1 MHRALTAILDKGQ
14 SRSYNA
20 GSTILYQ
27 GEVPRGAF
35 ILTEGVAKSFN
46 ISHQGEEQIFNFHI
60 EGDIL
65 APSWVFKKTSGAVH
79 FYEAVTDCKLHLIQR
94 DVLMEYIDS
103 NQHVTKF
110 LLDRYITDYTASLI
124 RVTAL
129 EQAKASDKLL
139 YTFYYLSRLYGQ
151 PKGVSSEITLKLTHQ
166 SIASL
171 VGLTR
176 ETVAVELNKLRRKKI
191 INYSNQRYSVH
202 SAKLLEAMGEDSFKG
217 INLRYSSEQERHL

>member
-1 MHRALTAILDKGQ
+1 
-14 SRSYNA
+14 
-20 GSTILYQ
+20 
-27 GEVPRGAF
+27 
-35 ILTEGVAKSFN
+35 
-46 ISHQGEEQIFNFHI
+46 
-60 EGDIL
+60 
-65 APSWVFKKTSGAVH
+65 
-79 FYEAVTDCKLHLIQR
+79 
-94 DVLMEYIDS
+94 MEYIDS